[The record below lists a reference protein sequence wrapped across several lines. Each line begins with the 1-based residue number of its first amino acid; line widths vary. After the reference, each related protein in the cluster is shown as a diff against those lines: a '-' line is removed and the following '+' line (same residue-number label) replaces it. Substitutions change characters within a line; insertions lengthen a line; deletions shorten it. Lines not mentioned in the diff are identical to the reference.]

1 LKKTKS
7 NKLMQKYHTKSIID
21 ELENYS
27 CELSPVTEKYTIKM
41 HGKYEIDKTHKL
53 YDRIPTLF
61 KLFL

>member
-1 LKKTKS
+1 
-7 NKLMQKYHTKSIID
+7 MQKYHTKSIID